1 MITGFLF
8 GIIAGIA
15 LTLAALRLMYIANH
29 PYREPVP
36 SRTGDCGND

>member
-8 GIIAGIA
+8 GIAAGFALCVAVNLVIAGHA
-15 LTLAALRLMYIANH
+15 
-29 PYREPVP
+29 YREPVP